1 VDSSATHNFMRE
13 DVARR
18 FGLQIVPVHFSFKS
32 GNYKY
37 RRVFKLVRDV
47 LVQIECWSQKLDF
60 TIIQLED
67 YEII

>member
-18 FGLQIVPVHFSFKS
+18 FGLQIVPIHISFKV
-32 GNYKY
+32 GNYEDMG
-37 RRVFKLVRDV
+37 VVKLVSDV

-60 TIIQLED
+60 TIIQLND